1 MPVFV
6 YFNHLERYRNN
17 AFIKTMLLSKSLI
30 SRIWSILVSK
40 KIWKKYRLTS
50 EGNARKNAQNYKA
63 IINTIYIKPDFPRI
77 KKIVR
82 KL

>member
-1 MPVFV
+1 M
-6 YFNHLERYRNN
+6 
-17 AFIKTMLLSKSLI
+17 
-30 SRIWSILVSK
+30 
-40 KIWKKYRLTS
+40 WKKYRLTS

-63 IINTIYIKPDFPRI
+63 IINAIYIKPDFPRI